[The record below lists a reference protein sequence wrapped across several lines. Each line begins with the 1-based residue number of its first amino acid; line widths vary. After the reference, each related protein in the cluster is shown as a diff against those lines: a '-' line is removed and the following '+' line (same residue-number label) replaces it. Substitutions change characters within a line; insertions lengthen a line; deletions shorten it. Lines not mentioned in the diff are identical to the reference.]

1 MENYILLGEYEIKNW
16 KEFFRTIFSE
26 FFFFLVFF
34 SFSTPQR
41 IRISNMVKAKFTTNQ
56 LFPNFIIS
64 SRLY

>member
-1 MENYILLGEYEIKNW
+1 MENYVLLGEYEIKNW

-41 IRISNMVKAKFTTNQ
+41 DSYFEHG
-56 LFPNFIIS
+56 
-64 SRLY
+64 